1 MQHIITPKSRA
12 LPSCCWW
19 QNLFSDEE
27 LDHLNNLCSV
37 DCKDAVVGAS
47 NEVQPEVRR
56 AKVNWLSKENG
67 AEEIFERLSE
77 MVSSINAQHY
87 GFDLTGFGEPLQLT
101 TYSSENE
108 GMYTW
113 HQDTGGNISRKL
125 SVVVQL
131 SDPCDY
137 EGGQLQIWSN
147 SGVEDIPREKGLI
160 TIFPCWTMHQVTPV
174 TSGQRK
180 SLVCWISGPDFI

>member
-1 MQHIITPKSRA
+1 MQHVITPKSRV

-27 LDHLNNLCSV
+27 LNHLNNLCSV
-37 DCKDAVVGAS
+37 DCSDAVVGAS
-47 NEVQPEVRR
+47 SEVQPDIRK

-67 AEEIFERLSE
+67 AEEIFERLSG

-87 GFDLTGFGEPLQLT
+87 GFNLTGFGEPLQLT
-101 TYSSENE
+101 TYSSENK

-125 SVVVQL
+125 SGVVQL
-131 SDPCDY
+131 SDPCEY

-147 SGVEDIPREKGLI
+147 HGVENVPREKGLI

-180 SLVCWISGPDFI
+180 SLVCWISGPDFV